1 MKRTLYEMIGVPP
14 GAEPGELDV
23 AFVRR
28 LAELKPRIDR
38 GDPDAINEQRM
49 LHEGFEVLA
58 DPARRAH
65 YDSGLADQFGAPS
78 SRRADLLTD
87 DSGFKRKSRNQTVVL
102 VALLVVLGGVVYR
115 QMSVRVESA
124 RQEHS
129 QAVARVRAEQQAP
142 PPAQEAE
149 AAREEAVVAPPPQAQ
164 PVFAEVRE
172 PARPAEAADGN
183 TAEEKK

>member
-1 MKRTLYEMIGVPP
+1 MIGVPP

-65 YDSGLADQFGAPS
+65 YDKSLAEQFGAPAAK
-78 SRRADLLTD
+78 RADLLTD

-102 VALLVVLGGVVYR
+102 VALLVVLGGVVYK
-115 QMSVRVESA
+115 QMSARVESA

-129 QAVARVRAEQQAP
+129 QAVARVRAEQQGP
-142 PPAQEAE
+142 PPMQEAE
-149 AAREEAVVAPPPQAQ
+149 PVEDKAAAAAPPAER
-164 PVFAEVRE
+164 PVVAEVRE
-172 PARPAEAADGN
+172 PARAAEAADGN
-183 TAEEKK
+183 TTDEKK